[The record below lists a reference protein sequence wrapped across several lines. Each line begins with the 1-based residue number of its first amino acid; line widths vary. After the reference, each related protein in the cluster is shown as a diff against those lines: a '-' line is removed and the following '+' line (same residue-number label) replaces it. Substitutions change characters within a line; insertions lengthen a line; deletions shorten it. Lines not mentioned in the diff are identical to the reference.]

1 MTIRIAAAHSSG
13 NPVITRHF
21 WRPDCLHAANDNT
34 DGVSGEALLRT
45 TLVHFA
51 KHGLGAAEHARKL
64 AEQAFFAG
72 DRLEYRKWLAVC
84 RSLDRRMARSVAFHG
99 RASQLEL

>member
-1 MTIRIAAAHSSG
+1 MTIRIAAAHTSG

-21 WRPDCLHAANDNT
+21 WCPETSHAANDNI
-34 DGVSGEALLRT
+34 DGVTSDALLRT

-51 KHGLGAAEHARKL
+51 RHGLGAAEHARKL

-72 DRLEYRKWLAVC
+72 DRQEYRKWLAVC
-84 RSLDRRMARSVAFHG
+84 RSLDRRMARSVAYHTRSG
-99 RASQLEL
+99 KPEL